1 MPRTGDAPPPYFLS
15 DVGGIRHMDI
25 GTDSTISN
33 GQIKQARL
41 AYKGYPGHSHVKP
54 DEPFLQ
60 ITHPPPPAAS
70 KPNALPPLNTIA
82 CILSALARG
91 ESRPVSRVAVPP
103 PRISSPVGAPLS
115 QMTTVHPVPA
125 LRFSACPIRIFSTSL
140 VEIYRM
146 AYPLTSG

>member
-33 GQIKQARL
+33 GQI
-41 AYKGYPGHSHVKP
+41 KP

-91 ESRPVSRVAVPP
+91 ESRPVSRVAGPP